1 VIDNGS
7 TKKERRRSSRRSSIV
22 SSIYSVFNST
32 ETKTYSSQGMM
43 DEPIL
48 EVNENR
54 MENDMDGSCD
64 SLTKDVQDKL
74 WNEDTSFCPKEKIS
88 EWLGTK

>member
-1 VIDNGS
+1 
-7 TKKERRRSSRRSSIV
+7 
-22 SSIYSVFNST
+22 
-32 ETKTYSSQGMM
+32 MM